1 MKLTTIKDLIA
12 APEDGKKGA
21 DAVSYYMIPEFSQV
35 HVDANGK
42 PNVTSFY
49 VRAYKMTNGKVE
61 TCRNRVVCTLITK
74 MGNGDFEDKAPVQIN
89 VSAIMNNVSVTM
101 VHIDLY
107 DEAGSNIVAVLDIP
121 FTYDGEKGDKGD
133 KGDTGDKGDDGKDG
147 SSATIKDTALGH
159 YVNHADFA
167 GDLSSLADGIYLVDE
182 NVAADKVA
190 KGIVRGLLVN
200 VGDGYIMAETGDL
213 WVATQTKWKNVGQIK
228 GDKGDKGD
236 TGDKGDKG
244 EKGDKGDKGDTGEQ
258 GIAGPF
264 CYYAGVWQSSVEYVR
279 SKTMLP
285 YVYNDGLLYYQKV
298 NGTSKGD
305 VPSSTSTVWNILT
318 KEDIV
323 YARIVMADFG
333 KLASAIFSG
342 SFMFSQ
348 YGKLNGTEVN
358 ANSTNKDTA
367 YASFD
372 AKNPKDSTK
381 FVPNLFID
389 FLSGL
394 FHCTNAE
401 IEGTIKAVAGKIAGF
416 TISGNGLV
424 NEGFNNDAY
433 VIFRNDNRK
442 SFAGI
447 GGNVLP
453 AATGARAVARFE
465 NEDESDYWGLGY
477 NIAALLSAK
486 GAHPSDYGGN
496 IALDIEGGCTR
507 GLALKTQV
515 IGLEETTSKTD
526 LSTWTGQ
533 LNRGV
538 QAVWI
543 STLYYYKEYSGGVV
557 KSTSEK
563 HRDRYVTMPD
573 TYDYDEGHIL
583 FIKRG
588 SHDKNT
594 VRLKAGTSH
603 WSELQ
608 DGKWVS
614 KTGTQYFS
622 CDNDIESVSRDIQSE
637 GDAMTFI
644 YFPNLTCTINNVKYH
659 GCWMQWKNPR
669 QW

>member
-1 MKLTTIKDLIA
+1 
-12 APEDGKKGA
+12 
-21 DAVSYYMIPEFSQV
+21 
-35 HVDANGK
+35 
-42 PNVTSFY
+42 
-49 VRAYKMTNGKVE
+49 
-61 TCRNRVVCTLITK
+61 
-74 MGNGDFEDKAPVQIN
+74 
-89 VSAIMNNVSVTM
+89 
-101 VHIDLY
+101 
-107 DEAGSNIVAVLDIP
+107 
-121 FTYDGEKGDKGD
+121 
-133 KGDTGDKGDDGKDG
+133 
-147 SSATIKDTALGH
+147 
-159 YVNHADFA
+159 
-167 GDLSSLADGIYLVDE
+167 
-182 NVAADKVA
+182 
-190 KGIVRGLLVN
+190 
-200 VGDGYIMAETGDL
+200 
-213 WVATQTKWKNVGQIK
+213 
-228 GDKGDKGD
+228 
-236 TGDKGDKG
+236 
-244 EKGDKGDKGDTGEQ
+244 
-258 GIAGPF
+258 
-264 CYYAGVWQSSVEYVR
+264 
-279 SKTMLP
+279 MLP
-285 YVYNDGLLYYQKV
+285 YVYNDGLLYYQKA

-433 VIFRNDNRK
+433 VIFRNDSRK

-447 GGNVLP
+447 GGNVMP

-526 LSTWTGQ
+526 LSTWIGQ
-533 LNRGV
+533 LKRGV

-588 SHDKNT
+588 SHDKGT

-622 CDNDIESVSRDIQSE
+622 CDNDIESVSKDIQSE

-644 YFPNLTCTINNVKYH
+644 YFPNLTCTIDNVKYH